1 MEIGIVLLLAAIA
14 LVLCLVFGRLMG
26 NTAYS
31 FHHAKATGK
40 PARSEKDLE
49 QADIDRFSR

>member
-1 MEIGIVLLLAAIA
+1 MEIGIILLLAAIA

-40 PARSEKDLE
+40 PARSEEDRE

>member
-1 MEIGIVLLLAAIA
+1 MEIGGILLLAAIA
-14 LVLCLVFGRLMG
+14 LVLCLAFGRLMG

-40 PARSEKDLE
+40 PARSEKDRE

>member
-1 MEIGIVLLLAAIA
+1 MTTVILLLLV

-26 NTAYS
+26 NAAYS
-31 FHHAKATGK
+31 IHHAKTTGK
-40 PARSEKDLE
+40 PAQPEHDRE